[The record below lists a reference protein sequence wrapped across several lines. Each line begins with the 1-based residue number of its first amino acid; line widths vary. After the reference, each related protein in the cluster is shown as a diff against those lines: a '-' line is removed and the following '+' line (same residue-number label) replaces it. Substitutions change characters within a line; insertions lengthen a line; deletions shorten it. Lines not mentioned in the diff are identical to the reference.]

1 MTVIVEHAEP
11 LTAAGEYEHLL
22 SVAEAQICAEVYK
35 VSQYE
40 AFDAQTAADA
50 QERWADWAL
59 LRDAIA
65 DGLMDRLKSD
75 AKRKALA
82 GLAVTR

>member
-1 MTVIVEHAEP
+1 VSTTER
-11 LTAAGEYEHLL
+11 YEHMLL
-22 SVAEAQICAEVYK
+22 AIEGRICAEAYK

-75 AKRKALA
+75 AKHKAPA
-82 GLAVTR
+82 GLAVAS

>member
-1 MTVIVEHAEP
+1 MTTTAEKHEHI
-11 LTAAGEYEHLL
+11 L
-22 SVAEAQICAEVYK
+22 SVAETQICAEAYK

-40 AFDAQTAADA
+40 NFDAQTAADA

-65 DGLMDRLKSD
+65 DGLMDRLKAD

-82 GLAVTR
+82 GLAVAS

>member
-1 MTVIVEHAEP
+1 MTAIVEHAEP
-11 LTAAGEYEHLL
+11 LTAANGYEHLL
-22 SVAEAQICAEVYK
+22 SVAEAQIGAEAYK

-65 DGLMDRLKSD
+65 DGLMDRLKAD

-82 GLAVTR
+82 GLVVTR

>member
-1 MTVIVEHAEP
+1 MTTIVEHAEP
-11 LTAAGEYEHLL
+11 LTATNGYEHLL
-22 SVAEAQICAEVYK
+22 SVTEVQICAEAYK

-75 AKRKALA
+75 AKCKAPA

>member
-1 MTVIVEHAEP
+1 MTAIVAHAEP
-11 LTAAGEYEHLL
+11 LTVADGYEHLL
-22 SVAEAQICAEVYK
+22 SVADAQICAEAYK

-59 LRDAIA
+59 LRKAIA

-75 AKRKALA
+75 AKHKALA
-82 GLAVTR
+82 GLAVAS